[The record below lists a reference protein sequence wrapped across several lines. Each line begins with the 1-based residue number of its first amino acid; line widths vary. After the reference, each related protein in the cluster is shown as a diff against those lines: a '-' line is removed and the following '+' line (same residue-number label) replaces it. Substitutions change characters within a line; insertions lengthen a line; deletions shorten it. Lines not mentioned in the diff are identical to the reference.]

1 VTSRQLATTLKRLGI
16 AQTEAARQL
25 GVNDRTM
32 RRWIAGDLPVPRMV
46 ELVMDCWQHHGS
58 LPRKGSR

>member
-1 VTSRQLATTLKRLGI
+1 MTSRQLATTLKRLGL
-16 AQTEAARQL
+16 AQTEAARRL

-46 ELVMDCWQHHGS
+46 ELVVEYWRRLGA
-58 LPRKGSR
+58 PRKEPTR